1 MSSKVTALLDRPFR
15 FRLDTRS
22 GVPVYRQLIDQ
33 VLVAISSGVLQP
45 GDRLPTVRQVAVDLS
60 ININTVVR
68 AYKELEIRG
77 TLSTQ
82 QGTGTFI
89 TDQEVRQDEAERQR
103 RLSQL
108 IGDMLARAGAEGF
121 TVADVRRA
129 LDELVPDSDT
139 KRR

>member
-1 MSSKVTALLDRPFR
+1 MMSKPSRPRPPFQ
-15 FRLDTRS
+15 FRLDARS
-22 GVPVYRQLIDQ
+22 GVPVYRQVIDQ
-33 VLVAISSGVLQP
+33 VLAAIASRALGP

-77 TLSTQ
+77 VLSTQ

-89 TDQEVRQDEAERQR
+89 TDQEVRPDEAERQR

-108 IGDMLARAGAEGF
+108 VGEMLARAGSDGF
-121 TVADVRRA
+121 TIADLRRA
-129 LDELVPDSDT
+129 LDDVVPDTDR